1 MAALSTVS
9 VTNLTTFNLN
19 LSGGNF
25 ESDPTDITKYAIE
38 MTTTASQPE
47 PTVANFVSVH
57 KVTKQSAT
65 QVTIQVHP
73 EMSPGKFYRIKTTVK
88 DDGGS
93 NLTTNHLDFQ
103 VTASLIATTG
113 SQPNGLLEAL
123 FLAFGETMDYYQGRP
138 TTMLVDQL
146 NAGEE
151 IAIYVESTLGFP
163 YKGAIWVGDSRVSYE
178 NKTDGAFLALTW
190 DELNQ
195 PGYGEKTIV
204 HLDSKSVPA
213 SDTMTLNY
221 GSPDWEYWQDLIDY

>member
-1 MAALSTVS
+1 
-9 VTNLTTFNLN
+9 
-19 LSGGNF
+19 
-25 ESDPTDITKYAIE
+25 
-38 MTTTASQPE
+38 
-47 PTVANFVSVH
+47 
-57 KVTKQSAT
+57 
-65 QVTIQVHP
+65 
-73 EMSPGKFYRIKTTVK
+73 
-88 DDGGS
+88 
-93 NLTTNHLDFQ
+93 
-103 VTASLIATTG
+103 
-113 SQPNGLLEAL
+113 
-123 FLAFGETMDYYQGRP
+123 
-138 TTMLVDQL
+138 MLVDQL

-151 IAIYVESTLGFP
+151 TAIYVESTLGFP